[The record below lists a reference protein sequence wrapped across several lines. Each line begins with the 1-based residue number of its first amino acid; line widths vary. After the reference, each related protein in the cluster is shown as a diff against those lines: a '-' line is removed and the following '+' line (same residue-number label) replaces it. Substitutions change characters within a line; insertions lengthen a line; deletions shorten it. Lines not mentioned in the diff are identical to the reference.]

1 VAEALHSRDHGGA
14 SAGESEGRLSPRQA
28 EDAGADSSG
37 SARPT
42 AAADARCEIHSRNAQ
57 WAALTSTCSRGG
69 IACAMVQRW
78 ATTGRRGT
86 ANLVAFG
93 TNGGL
98 RKLIECESV

>member
-1 VAEALHSRDHGGA
+1 MAEALHYRDHGGA
-14 SAGESEGRLSPRQA
+14 IAGESEVRLSPLQA
-28 EDAGADSSG
+28 AAAGAGSSG

-42 AAADARCEIHSRNAQ
+42 AAANARCEIHSRNAQ
-57 WAALTSTCSRGG
+57 WALTSTCSRGG
-69 IACAMVQRW
+69 NACAMVQRW